1 MRPDSLLFHED
12 FRSAPYWWDAA
23 PPETARAPL
32 PDSVDVAIIGSGYCG
47 LSAATEAAAH
57 GARVAVLDAG
67 EIGGGGSTRSGG
79 MISSGQKLALT
90 NAIQGVSP
98 DRLVRLMHESM
109 ASFEYLKRIVADES
123 LDADLQ
129 ITGRFFGAYT
139 PSHFEQLR
147 RQGQLLRDKTG
158 VTVHVIER
166 DAQRAMIGSDYY
178 YGGILVDEY
187 GGLHTAKYHRA
198 LRELATRR
206 GATLHSH
213 AAAEHVERIA
223 GNAADSTRFR
233 VHTARGALDA
243 QHVLVATNGYTGP
256 LMPFFARRVLPVA
269 SYQIATEPLPEGLM
283 HALNPGRRMI
293 SDSKRNLFYTRP
305 SPDGTRMIFG
315 SRPAIRELS
324 ERDAA
329 RLLYGKMLQL
339 WPALRDVRITHAWK
353 GYVAMTGDKL
363 AHIGAH
369 DGIHYALGCNG
380 NGVALMSYL
389 GHRVAR
395 KMLGVDRD
403 AGAFSEGAFP
413 LSGAGIASQLAVPLG
428 SALYQLDDLWRGRVR
443 AALS

>member
-12 FRSAPYWWDAA
+12 FRCDPYWWDAA
-23 PPETARAPL
+23 PPETARAQL
-32 PDSVDVAIIGSGYCG
+32 PGEVDLVIVGSGYCG
-47 LSAATEAAAH
+47 LSAAAEASSH

-90 NAIQGVSP
+90 NAIQGVSAE
-98 DRLVRLMHESM
+98 RLVRLMHESM

-198 LRELATRR
+198 LRELARRR

-213 AAAEHVERIA
+213 AQAERIERIA
-223 GNAADSTRFR
+223 GGARFR
-233 VHTARGALDA
+233 VHTARGSLDA
-243 QHVLVATNGYTGP
+243 KHVLVATNGYTGP
-256 LMPFFARRVLPVA
+256 QLPFFARRVLPVA

-283 HALNPGRRMI
+283 HVLNPGRRMI

-353 GYVAMTGDKL
+353 GFVAMTRDKL
-363 AHIGAH
+363 AHIGEH
-369 DGIHYALGCNG
+369 EGIHYALGCNG

-395 KMLGVDRD
+395 HMLGIDRD
-403 AGAFSEGAFP
+403 AGAFGEGEFP

-428 SALYQLDDLWRGRVR
+428 SALYQLDDMWRGRVR

>member
-1 MRPDSLLFHED
+1 MLMRPDSLLFHED
-12 FRSAPYWWDAA
+12 FRCDPYWWDAA
-23 PPETARAPL
+23 PPETARAQL
-32 PDSVDVAIIGSGYCG
+32 PGEVDLVIVGSGYCG
-47 LSAATEAAAH
+47 LSAAAEASSH

-90 NAIQGVSP
+90 NAIQGVSAE
-98 DRLVRLMHESM
+98 RLVRLMHESM

-198 LRELATRR
+198 LRELARRR

-213 AAAEHVERIA
+213 AQAERIERIA
-223 GNAADSTRFR
+223 GGARFR
-233 VHTARGALDA
+233 VHTARGSLDA
-243 QHVLVATNGYTGP
+243 KHVLVATNGYTGP
-256 LMPFFARRVLPVA
+256 QLPFFARRVLPVA

-283 HALNPGRRMI
+283 HVLNPGRRMI

-353 GYVAMTGDKL
+353 GFVAMTRDKL
-363 AHIGAH
+363 AHIGEH
-369 DGIHYALGCNG
+369 EGIHYALGCNG

-395 KMLGVDRD
+395 HMLGIDRD
-403 AGAFSEGAFP
+403 AGAFGEGEFP

-428 SALYQLDDLWRGRVR
+428 SALYQLDDMWRGRVR